1 MTNKTEVSN
10 SELKVLEILYD
21 KKEAVTIPQILLE
34 LKKQGFDWLNPT
46 VANYLKRLQKKG
58 FVDSIKKGQNRYFY
72 AIVSKQEMQNE
83 DAKKIIERF
92 FH

>member
-34 LKKQGFDWLNPT
+34 LKKQGLDW
-46 VANYLKRLQKKG
+46 
-58 FVDSIKKGQNRYFY
+58 
-72 AIVSKQEMQNE
+72 
-83 DAKKIIERF
+83 
-92 FH
+92 

>member
-34 LKKQGFDWLNPT
+34 LKK
-46 VANYLKRLQKKG
+46 
-58 FVDSIKKGQNRYFY
+58 
-72 AIVSKQEMQNE
+72 
-83 DAKKIIERF
+83 
-92 FH
+92 

>member
-34 LKKQGFDWLNPT
+34 LKKQGLDWLNPT
-46 VANYLKRLQKKG
+46 VANYLKRLQKKRNCR
-58 FVDSIKKGQNRYFY
+58 FCKKGT
-72 AIVSKQEMQNE
+72 KQIFLCYCFQTGN
-83 DAKKIIERF
+83 AK
-92 FH
+92 